1 MKSIEDIILEYIK
14 EQFGEK
20 SSMIGKHYSYCR
32 FPEDDC
38 TCKFIDNNITY
49 DTPLIN
55 GGYVDSFSMVVVL
68 LFLEDTFNI
77 KIADNDTMPANFNTV
92 NIMKDLVLKYLKI

>member
-38 TCKFIDNNITY
+38 TCKFIDNNIT
-49 DTPLIN
+49 
-55 GGYVDSFSMVVVL
+55 
-68 LFLEDTFNI
+68 FL
-77 KIADNDTMPANFNTV
+77 
-92 NIMKDLVLKYLKI
+92 